1 MTLSIL
7 IRSLV
12 NREQSRNALL
22 TNLYNQI
29 IEGKYFTQVEVL
41 VNVDNKQISSGTK
54 ANQLLL
60 AAKGQYIAFIDDD
73 DEVSPDYIRLI
84 LEAAAYG
91 ADCIATCGTY
101 SIDGGHQIKW
111 YLSKDH
117 TDRDGYEGGQLVYI
131 RRTNHI
137 SPVKRVLALAAMF
150 PDKSNAEDKAYS
162 ERLNPFLR
170 TEVSISQPLYHYKYS
185 SRNKE
190 Y

>member
-1 MTLSIL
+1 MKLSIL
-7 IRSLV
+7 IRSLESRV
-12 NREQSRNALL
+12 ESRNALL
-22 TNLYNQI
+22 TNIYQQI
-29 IEGKYFTQVEVL
+29 INGKYFTDVEVL
-41 VNVDNKQISSGTK
+41 VNVDNKQISSGEK

-60 AAKGQYIAFIDDD
+60 AAKGKYIAFIDDD
-73 DEVSPDYIRLI
+73 DDVSVDYVRLI
-84 LEAAAYG
+84 LEATEYD

-101 SIDGGHQIKW
+101 SIDGGREIKW
-111 YLSKDH
+111 YLSKSH
-117 TDRDGYEGGQLVYI
+117 EDRDGYEGGQLIYI

-162 ERLNPFLR
+162 ERLNPFLK
-170 TEVSISQPLYHYKYS
+170 TEISISQPIYHYKYS